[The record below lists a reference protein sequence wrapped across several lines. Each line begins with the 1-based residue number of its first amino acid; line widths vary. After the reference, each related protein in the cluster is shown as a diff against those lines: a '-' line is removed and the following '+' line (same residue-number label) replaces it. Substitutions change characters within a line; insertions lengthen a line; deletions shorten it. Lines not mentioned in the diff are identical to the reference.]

1 MIWGTCLFHAGPTLW
16 ITINPADIHD
26 PIAQVFC
33 GEVIDMDQ
41 FNSLLGPDSQRRA
54 ENIASNPYAAARY
67 FDFVVCATLK
77 TLMGISSQGSQVTS
91 EPGILG
97 QVVAHFGVVEA
108 QGQGTLH
115 LHMLMWL
122 AGTPNS
128 VEIEE
133 ALQTSLFREKVRQY
147 IRRNIRAHLDDLTE
161 ADIKA
166 MPRQSHLAYSWPL
179 DPHLDS
185 ETWMERNHKV
195 EREMVRSQQVHT
207 CSRATC
213 LRLDKG
219 QLICKRK
226 APWPLSED
234 DYVDERGNWGPKRTN
249 SYINGYCP
257 LILSYP
263 YFSQSQLRSNLG
275 PPDLSLG
282 IDATPDLVR
291 PSPAP

>member
-1 MIWGTCLFHAGPTLW
+1 
-16 ITINPADIHD
+16 
-26 PIAQVFC
+26 
-33 GEVIDMDQ
+33 
-41 FNSLLGPDSQRRA
+41 
-54 ENIASNPYAAARY
+54 
-67 FDFVVCATLK
+67 
-77 TLMGISSQGSQVTS
+77 
-91 EPGILG
+91 
-97 QVVAHFGVVEA
+97 
-108 QGQGTLH
+108 
-115 LHMLMWL
+115 
-122 AGTPNS
+122 
-128 VEIEE
+128 
-133 ALQTSLFREKVRQY
+133 
-147 IRRNIRAHLDDLTE
+147 
-161 ADIKA
+161 

-179 DPHLDS
+179 DPRLDS

-207 CSRATC
+207 CSRTTC

-275 PPDLSLG
+275 LPDLSLG
-282 IDATPDLVR
+282 IDATLDLVR